1 MNNENINK
9 EQEKEEVSQNEK
21 NEINPIEEL
30 NKEIENV
37 KEQIIRQKA
46 ENENIRK
53 RFRKELEDAHKFA
66 ISNFVKNL
74 TEQVENL
81 FRASENIDLKSCEEN
96 SALKTLFE
104 GVEITKKNLLKVFHD
119 FEIQRIYP
127 LNQSFDHKFHEA
139 ISQVVDNDKEPNT
152 VINVIQAG
160 YSIRDRLLKPAVVIV
175 TKNE

>member
-9 EQEKEEVSQNEK
+9 EKEELNQNDK

-30 NKEIENV
+30 HKEIENL
-37 KEQIIRQKA
+37 KEQVIREKA

-81 FRASENIDLKSCEEN
+81 FRASENIDMKACEDNKE
-96 SALKTLFE
+96 LKTLFE
-104 GVEITKKNLLKVFHD
+104 GVEITKKNLLKVFQD

-127 LNQSFDHKFHEA
+127 LNQSFDHTFHEA
-139 ISQVVDNDKEPNT
+139 ISQVVDNEKEPNT
-152 VINVIQAG
+152 IINVIQAG
-160 YSIRDRLLKPAVVIV
+160 YAIRDRLLKPAVVIV

>member
-1 MNNENINK
+1 MNNENINT
-9 EQEKEEVSQNEK
+9 EKEEITLNEK
-21 NEINPIEEL
+21 NENNTLEEL
-30 NKEIENV
+30 NKEIENL
-37 KEQIIRQKA
+37 KEKIIREKA

-66 ISNFVKNL
+66 IGNFVKSL

-81 FRASENIDLKSCEEN
+81 FRASENIDIKACDDDKE
-96 SALKTLFE
+96 LKTLFE
-104 GVEITKKNLLKVFHD
+104 GVELTKKNLLKVFQD

-139 ISQVVDNDKEPNT
+139 ISQVVDNEKEPNT

-175 TKNE
+175 TKK

>member
-9 EQEKEEVSQNEK
+9 EEKEEVNQNET
-21 NEINPIEEL
+21 NSLEEL
-30 NKEIENV
+30 NKEIENL
-37 KEQIIRQKA
+37 KEQIIREKA
-46 ENENIRK
+46 ENENVRK

-66 ISNFVKNL
+66 IGNFVKNL

-81 FRASENIDLKSCEEN
+81 FRASENIDIKACDNNKE
-96 SALKTLFE
+96 LKTLFE
-104 GVEITKKNLLKVFHD
+104 GVEITKKNLLKVFQD

-139 ISQVVDNDKEPNT
+139 ISQVVDSEKEPNT

-175 TKNE
+175 TKK

>member
-21 NEINPIEEL
+21 NEINPIEDL
-30 NKEIENV
+30 NKEIENL
-37 KEQIIRQKA
+37 KEQIIREKA

-66 ISNFVKNL
+66 IGNFVKNL

-96 SALKTLFE
+96 SELKTLFE

-127 LNQSFDHKFHEA
+127 LNQSFDHKFHEV
-139 ISQVVDNDKEPNT
+139 ISQVVDNEKEPNT

-160 YSIRDRLLKPAVVIV
+160 YSIRDRLLKPAIVIV
-175 TKNE
+175 TKK